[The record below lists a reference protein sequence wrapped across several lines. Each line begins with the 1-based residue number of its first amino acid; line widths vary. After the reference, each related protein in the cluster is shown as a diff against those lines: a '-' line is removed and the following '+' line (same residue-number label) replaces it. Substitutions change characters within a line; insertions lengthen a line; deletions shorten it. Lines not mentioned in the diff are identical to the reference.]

1 MALIDVKIKEIKRAN
16 GQTEVLVNVYR
27 GAITTED
34 EALEDGTTQPVT
46 RYRRAGKVASKNFIV
61 DGEYTEDQVH
71 KFVAA
76 KVNQLAEQLGHTV
89 IDKQKLDKAQV
100 TTAVDVMKNL
110 RETTL

>member
-1 MALIDVKIKEIKRAN
+1 MALIDVKISEVKYSD
-16 GQTEVLVNVYR
+16 GQTAAKVNIFR

-34 EALEDGTTQPVT
+34 ESQTDGTIKSVT

-100 TTAVDVMKNL
+100 TTAVDVMKNI
-110 RETTL
+110 RETAL